1 MKQYLLKDIILRENA
16 NPKLYITLHIKQST
30 VCNPDNLQ
38 INVWTVNKKCAWS
51 SLWLY
56 WRWPLQL
63 EAK

>member
-16 NPKLYITLHIKQST
+16 NPKLYITLHMQQST

-38 INVWTVNKKCAWS
+38 INVWTVNKKWS

-56 WRWPLQL
+56 WRWPSQL

>member
-38 INVWTVNKKCAWS
+38 INV
-51 SLWLY
+51 
-56 WRWPLQL
+56 
-63 EAK
+63 